1 MTLRVVAFVT
11 GVVACA
17 TAVAAR
23 QALAPVGVIKGQVVD
38 EANGRPVPGAWVTLS
53 GGTPARRVVVGP
65 GGLFEFGSLPAGA
78 YGLQANRPGY
88 LPTSAGQHSPTGSGQ
103 PVVISDG
110 SERADI
116 VLPMWTMGSIA
127 GSVMT
132 TEGSPLTGVEVHA
145 LQRTLGG
152 GSWQWTD
159 AAVSMSDDH
168 GHYHLSNLMPGDFL
182 VAARPIQDP
191 ETPLLMTL
199 LTANAA
205 SAADVMAG
213 VASSPGEMPV
223 TDGRVPASAT
233 TYYATS
239 PSVEASI
246 LALPPGTTRTGVDL
260 RVRQGRGVRISGVLT
275 DATGPVGGLTVHLV
289 TPIAKQVATD
299 GPDIEV
305 ASAACAKD
313 GRFSFSGVAAGQYS
327 LVLTWTPSLPPAAA
341 RAGSPGGPQTALL
354 LPTEPALWARVPVS
368 VVDADITGVQLAL
381 HQGSTVSGRVAFD
394 GSGPPP
400 AGLES
405 ANLRLEPV
413 ASPFTPSPPSP
424 VPRLE
429 IDATG
434 RIRSVSITPGRYLL
448 RATPPHG
455 WTVVSAT
462 TGDRDVLDDPLDI
475 RANIVDLVLTLTD
488 RPLGAIAGSAVR
500 LNGQPA
506 ADATVVVFPAD
517 ARERQDTSPAA
528 RRLRAVRAQESG
540 AFAVPNLPPGD
551 YLALALDSDPPAG
564 WQDPQRLQGWETS
577 ATRVALA
584 LGEVQKL
591 NLEVI
596 K

>member
-1 MTLRVVAFVT
+1 MTLRVAALVT
-11 GVVACA
+11 GVVVCT

-23 QALAPVGVIKGQVVD
+23 QAVAPAGVIKGQVID
-38 EANGRPVPGAWVTLS
+38 EANGRPMAGAWVTLS
-53 GGTPARRVVVGP
+53 GSTPPRRVVVGP
-65 GGLFEFGSLPAGA
+65 GGLFEFGSLPPGA

-88 LPTSAGQHSPTGSGQ
+88 LSTSAGQRSPTGSGR
-103 PVVISDG
+103 PVVIADG

-116 VLPMWTMGSIA
+116 VLPMWRTGSIA

-132 TEGSPLTGVEVHA
+132 TESSPLTGVEVHA
-145 LQRTLGG
+145 LQRTLAG

-213 VASSPGEMPV
+213 VASSPGEMPA
-223 TDGRVPASAT
+223 TDGRVPASAVA
-233 TYYATS
+233 YYAAS

-260 RVRQGRGVRISGVLT
+260 RVRQARGVRISGVLT
-275 DATGPVGGLTVHLV
+275 GATDPVGGLTVHLV
-289 TPIAKQVATD
+289 TPIATQVATD

-313 GRFSFSGVAAGQYS
+313 GRFGFSGVAAGRYS
-327 LVLTWTPSLPPAAA
+327 LVLTWTPPPPPAAA
-341 RAGSPGGPQTALL
+341 RAASPGRPQTASP
-354 LPTEPALWARVPVS
+354 LPSEPALWARLPVR
-368 VVDADITGVQLAL
+368 VAGADITGVQLAL
-381 HQGSTVSGRVAFD
+381 HQGSTVSGQVVFD

-400 AGLES
+400 VGLES

-413 ASPFTPSPPSP
+413 ASPYMPSPPSP
-424 VPRLE
+424 APRLE
-429 IDATG
+429 IDASG
-434 RIRSVSITPGRYLL
+434 RIRSFSITPGRYLL
-448 RATPPHG
+448 RATPPRG
-455 WTVVSAT
+455 WTILSAT
-462 TGDRDVLDDPLDI
+462 TGAHDLLDDPIDI
-475 RANIVDLVLTLTD
+475 RANLADLVLTLTD
-488 RPLGAIAGSAVR
+488 RPLGSIGGSAVR
-500 LNGQPA
+500 LDGQPA
-506 ADATVVVFPAD
+506 PGATVLVFPAD
-517 ARERQDTSPAA
+517 ASKRQDTSPAA

-540 AFAVPNLPPGD
+540 AFVVANLPPGD
-551 YLALALDSDPPAG
+551 YLTLAMDADPPAG
-564 WQDPQRLQGWETS
+564 WQDPQRLQGWEHS

-584 LGEVQKL
+584 LGQVQRL